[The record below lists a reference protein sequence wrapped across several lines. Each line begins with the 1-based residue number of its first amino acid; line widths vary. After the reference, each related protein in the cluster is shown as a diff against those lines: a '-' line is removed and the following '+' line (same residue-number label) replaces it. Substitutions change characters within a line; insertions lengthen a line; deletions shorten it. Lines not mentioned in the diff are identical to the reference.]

1 MTVLLLSEQ
10 DSKPDSD
17 ELVALFVIKPFA
29 HHLIGEGERFFASWQ
44 KLPVNFKEYCL
55 SA

>member
-17 ELVALFVIKPFA
+17 ELVGLFVIKPFA
-29 HHLIGEGERFFASWQ
+29 DHLIGEGERFFCWVA
-44 KLPVNFKEYCL
+44 KTTCKF
-55 SA
+55 